1 MTPAKAYSVTIASH
15 GARLAADLTIPEK
28 TKGLVIFAHGSGSS
42 RHSSRNQW
50 VAKNLNQAGIATLLL
65 DLLTDEEEFIDR
77 DTACYR
83 FNIPLLAKR
92 LLVATQWAKT
102 ELATRQLAIGYFGAS
117 TGAGAALIAAAELPT
132 DIRAVVARGGR
143 PDLAGDALAKVKA
156 PVLLIVGGNDDTV
169 IELNQQAQEQMC
181 TISKLE
187 IVPGATHLFSEP
199 GTLERVADLAQA
211 WFLQYL

>member
-1 MTPAKAYSVTIASH
+1 MTPAKAYSVTIANH

-42 RHSSRNQW
+42 RLSSRNQW

-143 PDLAGDALAKVKA
+143 PDLAGNALAKVKA

>member
-1 MTPAKAYSVTIASH
+1 MTPAKACSVTIANH
-15 GARLAADLTIPEK
+15 EARLAADLTIPEK

-143 PDLAGDALAKVKA
+143 PDLAGNALAKVKA

-169 IELNQQAQEQMC
+169 IELNQQAQKQMC

-199 GTLERVADLAQA
+199 GTLERVADSAQA